1 MPSVVVAL
9 VIAGI
14 ALAGFGAVT
23 AFAFFASDL
32 PSPEDL
38 ARDPLAQST
47 KVFDRD
53 GATLLYQFEVERR
66 EVVSLDT
73 IPQLVIDATV
83 SAEDKTF
90 WTNPGVDIFGIA
102 RAVRDDLLK
111 QDVVSG
117 ASTITQQ
124 LVKQRIVGGEVTV
137 TRKIKEAILAIQ
149 VTRTYSKEQILEL
162 YFNQI
167 YYGNQ
172 AYGIKAAAQ
181 TYFGKS
187 DLSTLTV
194 AESALLAG
202 LPQSPSVLDPSQPD
216 NIERAMERRSYVLD
230 QMVDFGAITASQRD
244 AADAETLKVAGPQ
257 VTTITAPHF
266 VFQVRN
272 QLAQILGGDES
283 AVTRGGFKVTTTLDT
298 KTQEIA
304 ERHVKESVESLHD
317 KNVWNAA
324 MVSIDPRTG
333 EILAY
338 VGSVDYYNRDD
349 PRVQGQYDAA
359 GIAQRQPGS
368 SFKMFN
374 YVTALKKGATPA
386 TVVVDARTDFT
397 GRADP
402 TRMSPAACGY
412 CPENADLQYHGPVTM
427 RQAIRESRN
436 VPAVKFLSQYSG
448 IEDTIQTARDM
459 GITANIDPNQTGLS
473 LTLGSKEVK
482 LVDMASAYGVLAN
495 LGVRVTPTYILKV
508 EDSRGK
514 VVWEHKDYEQKRVL
528 DAGVAWLMTDIL
540 KDTTQPSRDFIFGSW
555 TNIGRPAA
563 LKTGTTD
570 NLKDVYSV
578 GYVPSLV
585 TGVWMGNANGDSMSS
600 RDFSSAMGPGV
611 LWRDYMK
618 EALDGVPAADWERPA
633 NIVQA
638 TVVVA
643 PGAFGGYGSGLLPS
657 SLTPF
662 SMTEF
667 FVRGTVPTQ
676 VDNWW
681 VAGCPGPDGTARV
694 ALKPQERA
702 PGNVWQKYTDQWIKA
717 ANAGSYSYGRYSWN
731 LIGSEPCP
739 SPSPSPSPSSSPSP
753 SPSPAFT
760 PSQTVKPSGTPFV
773 VPSLTLPPF
782 PSGRTVAPSP
792 TRTP

>member
-1 MPSVVVAL
+1 VVPPIVLAFAIAL
-9 VIAGI
+9 L

-38 ARDPLAQST
+38 ARDPLAQT
-47 KVFDRD
+47 TNVFDRD
-53 GATLLYQFEVERR
+53 GKTLLYQFEVERR
-66 EVVSLDT
+66 EVVSLSSV
-73 IPQLVIDATV
+73 PQLVVDATIA
-83 SAEDKTF
+83 AEDKSF
-90 WTNPGVDIFGIA
+90 WTNPGVDIFGIL
-102 RAVRDDLLK
+102 RAVRDDIFHR
-111 QDVVSG
+111 DVVSG

-124 LVKQRIVGGEVTV
+124 LVKQRIVGGEVSLS
-137 TRKIKEAILAIQ
+137 RKIKEAILAVQ

-172 AYGIKAAAQ
+172 AYGIKAAAKS
-181 TYFGKS
+181 YFGKS

-202 LPQSPSVLDPSQPD
+202 LPQSPSVLDPSQPG
-216 NIERAMERRSYVLD
+216 NVERAKERRSYVLD

-244 AADAETLKVAGPQ
+244 VANAEPLKVAGPQ

-298 KTQEIA
+298 KRQEAA
-304 ERHVKESVESLHD
+304 ERQVKDSVESLHS

-349 PRVQGQYDAA
+349 PRVQGQYDSA

-374 YVTALKKGATPA
+374 YVTALKKGATAA

-448 IEDTIQTARDM
+448 IEDTIQTAHDM
-459 GITANIDPNQTGLS
+459 GITANIDPNTTGLS
-473 LTLGSKEVK
+473 LTLGAKEVK

-514 VVWEHKDYEQKRVL
+514 VIWEHKDYEQKRVV
-528 DAGVAWLMTDIL
+528 DAGVAWIMTDIL
-540 KDTTQPSRDFIFGSW
+540 KDTTQPSRDFIFGTW

-578 GYVPSLV
+578 GFVPGLV
-585 TGVWMGNANGDSMSS
+585 TGVWMGNANGDPMSS

-618 EALDGVPAADWERPA
+618 EVLDGVPVADWERPA
-633 NIVQA
+633 NVVQG
-638 TVVVA
+638 TVVSA

-657 SLTPF
+657 NLSPF
-662 SMTEF
+662 STTEW
-667 FVRGTVPTQ
+667 FVKGTVPTQ

-681 VAGCPGPDGTARV
+681 IAGCPGPDGTAKI

-702 PGNVWQKYTDQWIKA
+702 PGNVWQKYTEQWIKG
-717 ANAGSYSYGRYSWN
+717 ANAGLYNYGRYSWN
-731 LIGSEPCP
+731 LVGSDPCASA
-739 SPSPSPSPSSSPSP
+739 SPSPSP

-760 PSQTVKPSGTPFV
+760 PGQTVKPSGTPFV
-773 VPSLTLPPF
+773 IPSLTLPPF
-782 PSGRTVAPSP
+782 PSGRTVAPTP

>member
-1 MPSVVVAL
+1 MPPVVLAL
-9 VIAGI
+9 VIAGL

-32 PSPEDL
+32 PSPEEL
-38 ARDPLAQST
+38 AKDPLAQST
-47 KVFDRD
+47 KVYDRD
-53 GATLLYQFEVERR
+53 GKTLLYQFEVERR
-66 EVVSLDT
+66 EVVTLDA
-73 IPQLVIDATV
+73 IPQLLIDATV
-83 SAEDKTF
+83 AAEDKSF
-90 WTNPGVDIFGIA
+90 WTNPGIDVFGIA
-102 RAVRDDLLK
+102 RAVRDDLFHR
-111 QDVVSG
+111 DVVSG

-124 LVKQRIVGGEVTV
+124 LVKQRIVGGEVSV
-137 TRKIKEAILAIQ
+137 SRKIKEAILAIQ
-149 VTRTYSKEQILEL
+149 VTRTYSKQQILEL

-181 TYFGKS
+181 SYFGKS

-202 LPQSPSVLDPSQPD
+202 LPQSPSVLDPSQPG
-216 NIERAMERRSYVLD
+216 NIARAKERRAYVLD
-230 QMVDFGAITASQRD
+230 EMVDFGAISQSQRD
-244 AADAETLKVAGPQ
+244 IADAEDIKVAGPQ

-298 KTQEIA
+298 KKQEIA
-304 ERHVKESVESLHD
+304 ERQVKDSVESLHA

-324 MVSIDPRTG
+324 MVSIDPRSG

-374 YVTALKKGATPA
+374 YVTALKKGATAA
-386 TVVVDARTDFT
+386 TVVVDARTDFS

-402 TRMSPAACGY
+402 TRMSPATCGY

-448 IEDTIQTARDM
+448 IEDTIQTARDL

-495 LGVRVTPTYILKV
+495 MGVRVAPTYILKV
-508 EDSRGK
+508 EDSRGR

-540 KDTTQPSRDFIFGSW
+540 
-555 TNIGRPAA
+555 
-563 LKTGTTD
+563 
-570 NLKDVYSV
+570 
-578 GYVPSLV
+578 
-585 TGVWMGNANGDSMSS
+585 
-600 RDFSSAMGPGV
+600 
-611 LWRDYMK
+611 
-618 EALDGVPAADWERPA
+618 
-633 NIVQA
+633 
-638 TVVVA
+638 
-643 PGAFGGYGSGLLPS
+643 
-657 SLTPF
+657 
-662 SMTEF
+662 
-667 FVRGTVPTQ
+667 
-676 VDNWW
+676 
-681 VAGCPGPDGTARV
+681 
-694 ALKPQERA
+694 
-702 PGNVWQKYTDQWIKA
+702 
-717 ANAGSYSYGRYSWN
+717 
-731 LIGSEPCP
+731 
-739 SPSPSPSPSSSPSP
+739 
-753 SPSPAFT
+753 
-760 PSQTVKPSGTPFV
+760 
-773 VPSLTLPPF
+773 
-782 PSGRTVAPSP
+782 
-792 TRTP
+792 